1 MKITK
6 IIACLL
12 AVISAISMLVAC
24 DMIGGGETTPAP
36 TVDPQEQ
43 VRYKANVNLIVTD
56 HKGNVV
62 YATDEEEPHQY
73 DSGFEQP
80 YIFTFI
86 EDFAFFN
93 TKEFAYEINS
103 RNTGKVDEY
112 GDKIKAYTLESITI
126 TQKKKSKTYAADT
139 TITYEVDGKKYE
151 TQTYWVFYVNG
162 VEVNDANAK
171 LGDKDAVILKTG
183 DTLEIRLSYN
193 DEDRSNPVVETPAE

>member
-12 AVISAISMLVAC
+12 AVISALSMLVAC
-24 DMIGGGETTPAP
+24 DMSGGGETTPAP

-43 VRYKANVNLIVTD
+43 VRYKANVHLIVTD
-56 HKGNVV
+56 HKGNTV
-62 YATDEEEPHQY
+62 YATEEDEPHEY
-73 DSGFEQP
+73 DSGFEKP

-93 TKEFAYEINS
+93 AKEFAYEINS
-103 RNTGKVDEY
+103 RNVGTDEY
-112 GDKIKAYTLESITI
+112 GDKIKAYSLESVTI
-126 TQKKKSKTYAADT
+126 TQKKKSKTYAADS
-139 TITYEVDGKKYE
+139 TITFEVDGKKYE

-162 VEVNDANAK
+162 EEVVDANAK
-171 LGDKDAVILKTG
+171 EGEENAIILKTG

-193 DEDRSNPVVETPAE
+193 EDDKSNPVVETPAQ